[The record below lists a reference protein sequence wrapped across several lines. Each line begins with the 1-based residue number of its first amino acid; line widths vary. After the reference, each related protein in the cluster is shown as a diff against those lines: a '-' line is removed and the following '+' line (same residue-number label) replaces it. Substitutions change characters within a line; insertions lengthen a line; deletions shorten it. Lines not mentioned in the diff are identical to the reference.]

1 MMEIGLVGKPNVG
14 KSTFFEASTLAG
26 AEIANYPFTTI
37 KANMGMAAIRGK
49 CPCIELNV
57 TCSPKNSTCRDG
69 TRIIPIEL
77 LDVAGLVPDA
87 HSGKGLGNQFLDDLR
102 QANALIHV
110 VDISGSTD
118 EEGNPVDRGSHDPM
132 TDMEFLDR
140 EIDFWFD
147 NIISR
152 DWTKLSRTTESM
164 HGKIE
169 VGLSEKVSG
178 LGINVHQIFDSIIE
192 LGLDR
197 AKPTKWSEEELFS
210 LASTLR
216 KRAKPMI
223 IAANKADRLD
233 ENDVKRLPDR
243 VNNISIIPTFA
254 EAELALKRAEHAGM
268 IDYLPGEGEFKIKDP
283 SSLSQAQTK
292 GLDRI
297 REILDTYGSTNVQ
310 KVLESATYDLLDL
323 IVVYPVEDEHRYTD
337 HDGRILPDAHLVP
350 QGSSAKDLA
359 YKVHT
364 DLGDHFIKAIDC
376 RTDMTIGHDHQLKN
390 GDVIKI
396 HANR

>member
-1 MMEIGLVGKPNVG
+1 MMEIGLIGKPNVG
-14 KSTFFEASTLAG
+14 KSTLFEASTMAG

-37 KANMGMAAIRGK
+37 KANMGMAGIRDR
-49 CPCIELNV
+49 CPCVDLDV
-57 TCSPKNSTCRDG
+57 SCAPKNSICRGG

-77 LDVAGLVPDA
+77 LDVAGLVPGA

-102 QANALIHV
+102 QASALIHV

-118 EEGNPVDRGSHDPM
+118 EEGNPVDKGSHDPIS
-132 TDMEFLDR
+132 DMEFLER

-147 NIISR
+147 GIINR
-152 DWTKLSRTTESM
+152 DWTKVSRTTESK

-169 VGLSEKVSG
+169 VELGDKLSG
-178 LGINVHQIFDSIIE
+178 LGINVHQIFDSIVE

-197 AKPTKWSEEELFS
+197 AKPTRWSQEDLFS
-210 LASTLR
+210 LASTMR

-233 ENDVKRLPDR
+233 ENDVKGLPDC
-243 VNNISIIPTFA
+243 VNNIAIIPTFA
-254 EAELALKRAEHAGM
+254 EAELALKRADHAGM
-268 IDYLPGEGEFKIKDP
+268 VDYLPGDDHFRINDP
-283 SSLSQAQTK
+283 SSLTRAQTK

-297 REILDTYGSTNVQ
+297 QTILDTHGSTNVQ
-310 KVLESATYDLLDL
+310 KVLESAAYELLGL

-337 HDGRILPDAHLVP
+337 HNGRILPDAHLVP
-350 QGSSAKDLA
+350 LGSTAKDLA

-364 DLGDHFIKAIDC
+364 DLGDHFIKAVDC
-376 RTDMTIGHDHQLKN
+376 RTYRTIGHDHDLKN

-396 HANR
+396 HANK

>member
-1 MMEIGLVGKPNVG
+1 MEIGLVGKPNVG

-37 KANMGMAAIRGK
+37 KANMGMAAIRDR
-49 CPCIELNV
+49 CPCTDLDV
-57 TCSPKNSTCRDG
+57 TCSPKNSICRDG

-102 QANALIHV
+102 QASALIHV

-132 TDMEFLDR
+132 TDIKFLVR
-140 EIDFWFD
+140 EIDFWFV

-152 DWTKLSRTTESM
+152 DWIKISRTTESK

-169 VGLSEKVSG
+169 VELSEKVSG
-178 LGINVHQIFDSIIE
+178 LGINVHQIYDSIIE

-197 AKPTKWSEEELFS
+197 AKPTGWSEEDLFS
-210 LASTLR
+210 LASTMR
-216 KRAKPMI
+216 RRAKPMI
-223 IAANKADRLD
+223 ISANKADRLD
-233 ENDVKRLPDR
+233 ENDVKRLPDSI
-243 VNNISIIPTFA
+243 NNIAIIPTFA
-254 EAELALKRAEHAGM
+254 EAELALKRADHAGM
-268 IDYLPGEGEFKIKDP
+268 IDYRPGESDFKINDH

-292 GLDRI
+292 GLERI
-297 REILDTYGSTNVQ
+297 QTMLNTYGSTNVQ
-310 KVLESATYDLLDL
+310 KVLESAAYELLSL

-350 QGSSAKDLA
+350 LGATAKDLA

-364 DLGDHFIKAIDC
+364 DLGDHFIKAVDC
-376 RTDMTIGHDHQLKN
+376 RTDMTIGHDHELKS